1 MIEISNVCKSYGA
14 MKVLKG
20 VNAAVARGEV
30 VVLCGPSGSGKSTL
44 LRTINALEKIDS
56 GEILVEGTSVH
67 RRGGDLNRLR
77 QRIGMVFQQ
86 YNLFPHMT
94 VLDNI
99 AFGPEKLLRLPRE
112 EARHRALE
120 LLKRID
126 LEGKANV
133 FPSSLSGGQQQ
144 RVAVVRALAM
154 NPPVIL
160 FDEPTSAL
168 DPEMVGEVLSVMR
181 SMAGSGITM
190 ICVTHEMGFARAV
203 ADRIWFM
210 DRGELLVDAAPD
222 AFYENA
228 EHPRLVEFLSH
239 MLHQ

>member
-1 MIEISNVCKSYGA
+1 MIEISNVCKSYGS

-20 VNAAVARGEV
+20 ISATVVRGDV
-30 VVLCGPSGSGKSTL
+30 VVLCGPSGSGKSTF

-56 GEILVEGTSVH
+56 GEILVEGISVH

-94 VLDNI
+94 VLENI
-99 AFGPEKLLRLPRE
+99 VFGPEKLLKLPRE
-112 EARHRALE
+112 EAQHRALE

-126 LEGKANV
+126 LEAKANT
-133 FPSSLSGGQQQ
+133 FPSNLSGGQQQ

-168 DPEMVGEVLSVMR
+168 DPEMVGEVLSLMR

-210 DRGELLVDAAPD
+210 DRGELLVDACPD
-222 AFYENA
+222 AFYSNA

-239 MLHQ
+239 MLQQ